1 MKRHFWLAAAVLVA
15 LVTVPAAQMKVVPV
29 DEQQGHVALGLAL
42 RHLANAGIYMMAT
55 AHPDDENNGLLVML
69 NRGQGYRTA
78 LATATRGGNG
88 GQNEIGPELFEA
100 LGVLRTE
107 NWPRCID
114 STAPN
119 GLHASRRLRS
129 PLTSTR
135 RSEVGTRRD
144 YRRLRPPDSHGS
156 SRCHQRHAA
165 NGDGPGAARAPC
177 RVRHSVARG
186 VQGGRRPDEVP
197 GTNQGRPSGVAAEE
211 VLHRGGLRR
220 RWRRQPGTASG
231 ADDAH
236 RSRRVRSA
244 ARQDLLGNRHRGAQH
259 AQVSGAGAVAALPG
273 PSAGAFQLV
282 ESAIAGAMDR
292 DERGLFDG
300 IDTKHQR
307 PDAVRRRAPAEDL
320 VDGLAAVSTNVLLAQ
335 KKFDTEGDGA
345 TLQPLLAGLHAVRV
359 LRGQLRTL
367 PIDDAARYE
376 IEFRLRQKEREFQQA
391 AITCPASALKRS
403 PTTAS
408 WCPVSR

>member
-1 MKRHFWLAAAVLVA
+1 
-15 LVTVPAAQMKVVPV
+15 
-29 DEQQGHVALGLAL
+29 
-42 RHLANAGIYMMAT
+42 
-55 AHPDDENNGLLVML
+55 
-69 NRGQGYRTA
+69 
-78 LATATRGGNG
+78 
-88 GQNEIGPELFEA
+88 
-100 LGVLRTE
+100 
-107 NWPRCID
+107 
-114 STAPN
+114 
-119 GLHASRRLRS
+119 
-129 PLTSTR
+129 
-135 RSEVGTRRD
+135 
-144 YRRLRPPDSHGS
+144 
-156 SRCHQRHAA
+156 
-165 NGDGPGAARAPC
+165 
-177 RVRHSVARG
+177 
-186 VQGGRRPDEVP
+186 
-197 GTNQGRPSGVAAEE
+197 
-211 VLHRGGLRR
+211 
-220 RWRRQPGTASG
+220 
-231 ADDAH
+231 
-236 RSRRVRSA
+236 
-244 ARQDLLGNRHRGAQH
+244 
-259 AQVSGAGAVAALPG
+259 VSGAGAVAALPG